1 MRGCSGGAEE
11 KAWYRN
17 FNHAMRVEELTL
29 PRPGPAQLH
38 QAGLAPALEMEE
50 AGAGWCCAA
59 ACSTQNLISINCGRA
74 GAGRGCRGRA
84 GAAVW
89 WWRCAAPSRLQLPG
103 VRWSA
108 ARARSA
114 APRQSGRHQP
124 PVSQSIWASRDTA
137 PLTRPPVTHSYTDTT
152 GAVVN

>member
-89 WWRCAAPSRLQLPG
+89 WCGGDVRLPRGCSSRVSAGPLLGPGPPRRASQGATSRQSASLFGPAETPHHWPGPRWHTVTQTLPG
-103 VRWSA
+103 
-108 ARARSA
+108 
-114 APRQSGRHQP
+114 Q
-124 PVSQSIWASRDTA
+124 
-137 PLTRPPVTHSYTDTT
+137 
-152 GAVVN
+152 

>member
-84 GAAVW
+84 GAAVDGGDV
-89 WWRCAAPSRLQLPG
+89 RLPRGCSSRVSAGPLLGPGPPRRASQGATSRQSASLFGPAETPHHWPGPRWHTVTQTLPG
-103 VRWSA
+103 
-108 ARARSA
+108 
-114 APRQSGRHQP
+114 Q
-124 PVSQSIWASRDTA
+124 
-137 PLTRPPVTHSYTDTT
+137 
-152 GAVVN
+152 